1 VPLPD
6 PARTAFLKAQPFAHR
21 GLHGDGRV
29 ENSRAAFNAAI
40 TAGYGIECDVQVS
53 GDGEAFVFH
62 DADLDRLT
70 AETGPVAA
78 RSALALDSILLSGT
92 DETIPTLYQL
102 LARTLGRVPIL
113 IELKIPA
120 RDYRPLCRA
129 VVRELDGYRGP
140 VAVMS
145 FHPGV
150 VRWFRL
156 HAPDIVRGLV
166 VTEEDRSGLRH
177 DLSRALAFRRGRPD
191 FLAYDI
197 RSLPSPFA
205 ARARAQGLPVL
216 TWTVRDAAAE
226 RIAFAHADEV
236 IFEGAHR

>member
-1 VPLPD
+1 MRAPD

-29 ENSRAAFNAAI
+29 ENSRAAFVAAI

-53 GDGEAFVFH
+53 RDGEAFVFH

-70 AETGPVAA
+70 AHSGPLATRDA
-78 RSALALDSILLSGT
+78 QALDTILLSGT
-92 DETIPTLYQL
+92 NETIPTLYQL
-102 LARTLGRVPIL
+102 LSRTLGRVPVL
-113 IELKIPA
+113 IEVKTPT
-120 RDYRPLCRA
+120 RDYVPLCRA
-129 VVRELDGYRGP
+129 VARELDGYRGP
-140 VAVMS
+140 VAIMS

-150 VRWFRL
+150 VRWFRRN
-156 HAPDIVRGLV
+156 APAIVRGLV
-166 VTEEDRSGLRH
+166 VTEQDRHGAWADRLRT
-177 DLSRALAFRRGRPD
+177 LALWRAQPD

-205 ARARAQGLPVL
+205 ARARARGLPVL